1 MMSMRHEQPRPD
13 SNEAERSAPPE
24 SMFQKWFYNPTP
36 HIMDWIRY
44 GVLFFGLGYLVFALA
59 RPRPQSIHRQLIVTD
74 MKVYFWLFMLS
85 IALGLIAAAIK
96 SWGEGKIT
104 KFVQEKTPET
114 SGLEDAVFTPYSP
127 TTTAEADDPGEA
139 RPQSDE
145 SSSKRE

>member
-1 MMSMRHEQPRPD
+1 MMSMRHEQSRPN
-13 SNEAERSAPPE
+13 SEEAERPALPE
-24 SMFQKWFYNPTP
+24 SMFQQRFYNSTP

-44 GVLFFGLGYLVFALA
+44 GVLFFGLGYLVVALA

-96 SWGEGKIT
+96 SWREAKMT

-114 SGLEDAVFTPYSP
+114 SGLEEFVDTPYSP
-127 TTTAEADDPGEA
+127 TTTAEADDSDEA
-139 RPQSDE
+139 KAKSDE

>member
-24 SMFQKWFYNPTP
+24 SIFQRWFYNPTP

-44 GVLFFGLGYLVFALA
+44 GVLFFGLGYLVVALA

-85 IALGLIAAAIK
+85 ITLGLIAAAIK

-104 KFVQEKTPET
+104 KFMQEKTPET
-114 SGLEDAVFTPYSP
+114 SGLEATVFTPYSP
-127 TTTAEADDPGEA
+127 AAAEAVDSDEA
-139 RPQSDE
+139 KAQSDE